1 MIQIHNKIVLSK
13 DQEFLLIISV
23 TAGSA
28 DPGGGSMARVSPV
41 AVRETVFSAEI
52 CSVDFPAVQLPGTIL
67 FDDIGNI
74 RHSSTYLHVYCRCNK
89 FCRFV
94 D

>member
-1 MIQIHNKIVLSK
+1 M
-13 DQEFLLIISV
+13 
-23 TAGSA
+23 TAGSG

-52 CSVDFPAVQLPGTIL
+52 CSVDFPAAQHPGTIL

-74 RHSSTYLHVYCRCNK
+74 KLHHRSTYLQCVYVGVISSAVLYKIVRLTGSLLK
-89 FCRFV
+89 M
-94 D
+94 

>member
-1 MIQIHNKIVLSK
+1 MNDLPCQFFHQIVL
-13 DQEFLLIISV
+13 FNLFIISV
-23 TAGSA
+23 TAGSG

-52 CSVDFPAVQLPGTIL
+52 CSVDFPAAQHPGTIL

-74 RHSSTYLHVYCRCNK
+74 RLHK
-89 FCRFV
+89 S
-94 D
+94 